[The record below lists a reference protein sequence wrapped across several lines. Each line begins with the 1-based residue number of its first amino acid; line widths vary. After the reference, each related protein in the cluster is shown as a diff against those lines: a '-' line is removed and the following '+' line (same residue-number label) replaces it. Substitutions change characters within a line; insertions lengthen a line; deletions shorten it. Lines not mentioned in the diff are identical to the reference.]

1 MLGQFVTEAYT
12 VECYLVFLLPRIIH
26 IGQDVFNPMWK
37 LAFNTESVEPTS
49 LYSFEHPNS
58 LKDIFPNISAISV
71 LMGVEAL
78 LCNFIIL
85 LDIEVIVIW
94 LNFRVLSSLDI

>member
-1 MLGQFVTEAYT
+1 LE
-12 VECYLVFLLPRIIH
+12 
-26 IGQDVFNPMWK
+26 
-37 LAFNTESVEPTS
+37 LAFNTESVEPDLLTLQFSASKFPEDKFLKTS
-49 LYSFEHPNS
+49 T
-58 LKDIFPNISAISV
+58 ISV

-94 LNFRVLSSLDI
+94 LNFQVLSSMDI